1 MSLSDIQKRLKAPKD
16 QTNSFGGYKYRTCG
30 AILEAVKPMLGDA
43 TITLTDDLVMI
54 GERYY
59 VKATATYKAEDETI
73 SVAAYAREAQSKKGS
88 DEAQITGAA
97 STYARKTALAG
108 LFALDDSADDP
119 DMTNT
124 HGNGVKHG
132 NTQPSRAS
140 SDPLRSAKVRLAKAI
155 DAWAERTGND
165 AAATKKSVPTMPG
178 HAETVDWYTSTAKQ
192 FEEAK

>member
-59 VKATATYKAEDETI
+59 VKATATYKAKDETV
-73 SVAAYAREAQSKKGS
+73 SATAYAREAQSKKGS

-97 STYARKTALAG
+97 STYARKTALSG

-119 DMTNT
+119 DVTNT
-124 HGNGVKHG
+124 HGNGAKHG
-132 NTQPSRAS
+132 SFKPSA
-140 SDPLRSAKVRLAKAI
+140 DPLRSAKVRLAKAI

-165 AAATKKSVPTMPG
+165 AAATKKTVPTMPG
-178 HAETVDWYTSTAKQ
+178 HAETVDWYLSTAKQ